1 MHALAMLESKKPDGL
16 KILDNLKKQ
25 DLPIAYVGDVVGT
38 GSSRKSAINSLI
50 WHIGEDIAFVPNKK
64 TGGIIIGSKIA
75 PIFFNTAQ
83 DSGALPIEADV
94 SHMKTGDVIKIYP
107 YEGVIKKIEKIS
119 NTEKLISKFHLSPST
134 LTDEIQAGGRINLM
148 IGRSL
153 TDKIRNRLNYQ
164 PSEISVS
171 YTHLTLP
178 TKRIV

>member
-1 MHALAMLESKKPDGL
+1 MHALAMLEFIKPDGL
-16 KILDNLKKQ
+16 KFLENLKKQ
-25 DLPIAYVGDVVGT
+25 NLPIAYVGDVVGT

-94 SHMKTGDVIKIYP
+94 SQMKTGDVIKIYP
-107 YEGVIKKIEKIS
+107 YEGIIKKIEKDL
-119 NTEKLISKFHLSPST
+119 NTEELISKFDLYPST

-153 TDKIRNRLNYQ
+153 TDKIRNKLNYQ
-164 PSEISVS
+164 PSEIFII
-171 YTHLTLP
+171 
-178 TKRIV
+178 K